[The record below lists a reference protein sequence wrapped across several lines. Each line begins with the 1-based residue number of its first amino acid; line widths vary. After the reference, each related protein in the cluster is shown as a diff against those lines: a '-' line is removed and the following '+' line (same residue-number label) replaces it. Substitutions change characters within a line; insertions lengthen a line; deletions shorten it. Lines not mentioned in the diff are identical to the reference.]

1 VPPEQVGALLHEHD
15 LLAHASRSETFGMTL
30 IEAIATQTPVLAAR
44 SDGPAETLAGLD
56 HVAGQLFE
64 VTDDPDVI
72 VAAYRRL
79 AEVWPGLDLAAAREQ
94 LRERYGREAVGA
106 RLREIYRE
114 VLAAP
119 VPAAEPVEAPVEPAG
134 ADRITVVAIDQPGSR
149 RTREFVAEARARGY
163 GVDLITADPGAAEFD
178 PGVRVHSVGAAER
191 RRISRR
197 LVDGLVTGGPRRALG
212 LLRAGTRS
220 LPSPLPEALAIT
232 AQRGHR
238 RVADKFNRKVYG
250 RYYAVVRPR
259 ILWRITRR
267 QVLPSLDLSRT
278 RRIVVQGVPG
288 VTIGWGLARQDP
300 SISVGTDLT
309 LPPTDQ

>member
-1 VPPEQVGALLHEHD
+1 
-15 LLAHASRSETFGMTL
+15 
-30 IEAIATQTPVLAAR
+30 VLA
-44 SDGPAETLAGLD
+44 G
-56 HVAGQLFE
+56 
-64 VTDDPDVI
+64 
-72 VAAYRRL
+72 
-79 AEVWPGLDLAAAREQ
+79 
-94 LRERYGREAVGA
+94 
-106 RLREIYRE
+106 
-114 VLAAP
+114 P